1 MNCGKE
7 VDDKSKVGY
16 ARLGKKKLVS
26 GRRNEKV
33 VIEVEEGWA
42 VSS

>member
-1 MNCGKE
+1 MNCGKK
-7 VDDKSKVGY
+7 VDDKSKVNYG
-16 ARLGKKKLVS
+16 RLEKKLVS

-33 VIEVEEGWA
+33 VIEVVEGRA

>member
-7 VDDKSKVGY
+7 VDDKSKVSY
-16 ARLGKKKLVS
+16 VRLEKKLVS